1 MHNGSALKLT
11 NSFDQI
17 KYNEVC
23 VMAPFPNVKRFNLI
37 EVLIMLKYSVH
48 LTIKILIL

>member
-37 EVLIMLKYSVH
+37 EVLIISVQAE
-48 LTIKILIL
+48 IFGSFNY